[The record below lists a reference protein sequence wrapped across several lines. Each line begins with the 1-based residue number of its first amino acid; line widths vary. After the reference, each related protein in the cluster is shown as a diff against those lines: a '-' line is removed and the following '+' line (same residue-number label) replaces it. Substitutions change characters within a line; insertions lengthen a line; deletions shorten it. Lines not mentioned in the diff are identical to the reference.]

1 MSDRESFWNR
11 AWLDGAREFY
21 DDGEPDEDDYAC
33 RECGAPTDDGEG
45 WDGLCGN
52 CSDRKAMAEEAKRKQ
67 REVDNHDRRY
77 DDVYSA
83 QQGDIGDEPFD
94 F

>member
-1 MSDRESFWNR
+1 MTRMNR
-11 AWLDGAREFY
+11 QDWLDIRHHY
-21 DDGEPDEDDYAC
+21 DDGEPDSDDYVC
-33 RECGAPTDDGEG
+33 SECGAPTDDGEG

-52 CSDRKAMAEEAKRKQ
+52 CADRHVIAAEAKRKQ
-67 REVDNHDRRY
+67 REVDAHDRRY
-77 DDVYSA
+77 DDVYST